1 MSVLSD
7 ANAPLDGKD
16 LNIEP
21 VRDLTFSVLDSACH
35 TNMILLTKVKVL

>member
-16 LNIEP
+16 LNVEP

-35 TNMILLTKVKVL
+35 TNTIVLTKFKVL